1 MIYYLLFHEFEDWL
15 EVLLWSGLLW
25 GVPRGCIQV
34 VDSLVG
40 RFKKAF
46 LSCLGPGYWLLA
58 GMFLYMAQFSLSL
71 PFSLSLSGV
80 SSCRASPRELRLQ
93 RDSLDF
99 LTAWQLGSQ
108 NAKGEAA
115 RTRLSLKLALCN
127 FCHPWLVR
135 ISRGVSSVSRE
146 REVVPTS
153 WRGEKQIICS
163 HL

>member
-1 MIYYLLFHEFEDWL
+1 MSLTTDEKFSFGLVSFGVFHVGAFRWWINWL
-15 EVLLWSGLLW
+15 EDLRRPFSADCRQECSSTW
-25 GVPRGCIQV
+25 
-34 VDSLVG
+34 
-40 RFKKAF
+40 
-46 LSCLGPGYWLLA
+46 LS
-58 GMFLYMAQFSLSL
+58 SLSL
-71 PFSLSLSGV
+71 PFFLSLSGV
-80 SSCRASPRELRLQ
+80 SSCRASPRDLRLQ
-93 RDSLDF
+93 QDSLDF

-135 ISRGVSSVSRE
+135 ISRGVSSDSRE

-153 WRGEKQIICS
+153 WWGEQQIICS